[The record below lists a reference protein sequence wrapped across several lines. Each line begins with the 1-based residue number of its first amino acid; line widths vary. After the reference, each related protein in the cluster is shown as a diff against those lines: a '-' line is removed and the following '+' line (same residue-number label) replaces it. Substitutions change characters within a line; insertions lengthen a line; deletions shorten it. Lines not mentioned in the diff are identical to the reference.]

1 MRLTSGPTICSGS
14 VIVATMLVTR
24 SEGTSP
30 SILFLFTSSGPN
42 VSSSLRFNSELPVK
56 IYHKALPYR
65 YWIPVIKKQNAYSL
79 VAKVL
84 FRYWVLYKMLKKTVA
99 ENLKKSYKFTTYQK
113 CIHYINMFVT
123 YWLYT
128 EWKNFN
134 NRHHLT
140 KLIKGTCR

>member
-56 IYHKALPYR
+56 IYDKALPYR
-65 YWIPVIKKQNAYSL
+65 YWIPVIKKPNAYSL

-84 FRYWVLYKMLKKTVA
+84 FRDWVLYKMLKKTLND
-99 ENLKKSYKFTTYQK
+99 NLKKSNKFTTYQK
-113 CIHYINMFVT
+113 CIHYNMLVT
-123 YWLYT
+123 YWWYT
-128 EWKNFN
+128 EGKNFN
-134 NRHHLT
+134 IRHHLT
-140 KLIKGTCR
+140 KLIKSTCR